1 MKRIEYT
8 NVYTVYILYILLLEM
23 LRSSEFSSDPISPL
37 WWIAG
42 TLLCVLA
49 VWAVNRLHRIPTS
62 ANTIVI
68 YTPRLAPCEN
78 GMDMDSI
85 HLDIHFT
92 HERADIK
99 KNL

>member
-1 MKRIEYT
+1 
-8 NVYTVYILYILLLEM
+8 M
-23 LRSSEFSSDPISPL
+23 LRYSELSSDPISPI

-42 TLLCVLA
+42 TLLCVLTI
-49 VWAVNRLHRIPTS
+49 WAVNRLHIIPTS
-62 ANTIVI
+62 SKIVI

-85 HLDIHFT
+85 RLDIHFT
-92 HERADIK
+92 HERVDIK